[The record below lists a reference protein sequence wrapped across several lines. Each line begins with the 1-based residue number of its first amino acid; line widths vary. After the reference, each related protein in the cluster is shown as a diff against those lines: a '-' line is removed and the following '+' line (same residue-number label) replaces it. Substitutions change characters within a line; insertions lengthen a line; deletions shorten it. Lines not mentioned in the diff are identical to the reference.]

1 VPLLLLPTGACY
13 LTHLLSTNDNGRT
26 VTVDAVETITL
37 RLPENPT
44 TGYRWAVASCGKLK
58 PSDDAY
64 QPDSALPGASG
75 IRTFVWT
82 AVPGVHPLA
91 LVLRREWE
99 PADQALDH
107 FSMNVQVI
115 SRT

>member
-1 VPLLLLPTGACY
+1 
-13 LTHLLSTNDNGRT
+13 
-26 VTVDAVETITL
+26 VTVDAGETVTL
-37 RLPENPT
+37 GLPENPT
-44 TGYRWAVASCGKLK
+44 TGYRWAVVSLGKLT
-58 PSDDAY
+58 PGGDTY

-75 IRTFVWT
+75 IRTFDWT
-82 AVPGVHPLA
+82 AVPGVHLLA

-99 PADQALDH
+99 PSDQALDH